1 MGIII
6 FTLLL
11 NAMVRIPVIFVLFA
25 PPLDINLIFTK
36 VASSFHR
43 SKSNSKDQ
51 VLDKYLLIDSSSELQ
66 TKNSYIW
73 IVMMMINIS

>member
-1 MGIII
+1 M

-11 NAMVRIPVIFVLFA
+11 NPMVRTPVIFVLFA
-25 PPLDINLIFTK
+25 PPLDTNLIFTS
-36 VASSFHR
+36 VASSFQR
-43 SKSNSKDQ
+43 SKSNTKDQ

-73 IVMMMINIS
+73 IVMMMISIS